1 MAEIFD
7 RETLLDLVVNI
18 IPLFIIFFFIV
29 AFLVFNPF
37 GFETLP
43 SGIQFGLLVAPFVLL
58 AILTY
63 ISGKAIAGAEKN
75 FTVYLPGQATV
86 AGATPLHEKEEVG
99 SGEQEPE
106 LGDEHVEGDPAIEA
120 GDDASDEDA

>member
-1 MAEIFD
+1 MANETETEIFD

-29 AFLVFNPF
+29 AFLLFNPF
-37 GFETLP
+37 GYEALP

-63 ISGKAIAGAEKN
+63 ISGKAIAGSEKN

-86 AGATPLHEKEEVG
+86 TGAKPLHDEEDVG
-99 SGEQEPE
+99 SGEQHPE
-106 LGDEHVEGDPAIEA
+106 LEETGSGSGA
-120 GDDASDEDA
+120 GDDETDE

>member
-1 MAEIFD
+1 MANETEIFD

-18 IPLFIIFFFIV
+18 IPLFIILFFIV
-29 AFLVFNPF
+29 AFVLFNPF
-37 GFETLP
+37 GVEALP

-63 ISGKAIAGAEKN
+63 ISGKAIAGSEKK

-86 AGATPLHEKEEVG
+86 TGAKPLH
-99 SGEQEPE
+99 GEDDTDPE
-106 LGDEHVEGDPAIEA
+106 LEA
-120 GDDASDEDA
+120 GGDTDADGVDDPGDHDDHA